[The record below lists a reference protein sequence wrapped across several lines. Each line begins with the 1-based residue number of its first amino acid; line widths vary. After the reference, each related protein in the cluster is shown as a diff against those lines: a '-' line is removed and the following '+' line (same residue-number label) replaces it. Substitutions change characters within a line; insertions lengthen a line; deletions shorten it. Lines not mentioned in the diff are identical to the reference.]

1 MNPTQVQLV
10 QESFEQV
17 KPIVNVAADLFYDR
31 LFELDPN
38 LRLLFKSD
46 LSQQKHN
53 LMTTLAFAVAGLNK
67 PDKILPA
74 VRQLGARHVG
84 YGVEEHHYQTVGAA
98 LLWTLGQGLGE
109 QFTPQVEEAWTAA
122 YTLLAQ
128 TMQEGSKEHQ
138 VTMAY
143 ESRQL
148 SVGQPA

>member
-17 KPIVNVAADLFYDR
+17 KPIVNVAADLFYER

-38 LRLLFKSD
+38 LRPLFRSD
-46 LSQQKHN
+46 LGQQKHN

-74 VRQLGARHVG
+74 VRQLGARHVS
-84 YGVEEHHYQTVGAA
+84 YGVEDHHYQTVGEA

-122 YTLLAQ
+122 YTLLAK
-128 TMQEGSKEHQ
+128 TMQEGVNGH
-138 VTMAY
+138 
-143 ESRQL
+143 
-148 SVGQPA
+148 

>member
-38 LRLLFKSD
+38 LRPLFKSD
-46 LSQQKHN
+46 LGQQKHN

-84 YGVEEHHYQTVGAA
+84 YGVGDHHYQTVGAA

-122 YTLLAQ
+122 YTLLAK
-128 TMQEGSKEHQ
+128 TMQEG
-138 VTMAY
+138 VNG
-143 ESRQL
+143 R
-148 SVGQPA
+148 